1 MVRFV
6 RRHWIAAV
14 WMLFGAVIVY
24 AARPY
29 WWNGIIDTRAR
40 RDLYEQLPKFPQ
52 AHEVD
57 SNRYRIP
64 GGDGGMS
71 NHFGLTVTYRLPDE
85 TTTVDVQ
92 SFFRE
97 NLPDGWIIAD
107 DALCTAEVNRVPP
120 PPAAP
125 LPDGSPQA
133 GPPRPAIIVQTYPR
147 SEMTLF
153 RPGTDLE
160 NRTRNDGVGIT
171 LKRNGN
177 NKLMTFGS
185 PGPSCIESKTG
196 APADDPAAD
205 EFDR

>member
-71 NHFGLTVTYRLPDE
+71 NHFGLTVTYRLL
-85 TTTVDVQ
+85 
-92 SFFRE
+92 RE
-97 NLPDGWIIAD
+97 CLFA
-107 DALCTAEVNRVPP
+107 CE
-120 PPAAP
+120 P
-125 LPDGSPQA
+125 LLA
-133 GPPRPAIIVQTYPR
+133 GFTSLGR
-147 SEMTLF
+147 SETSE
-153 RPGTDLE
+153 RPQLAQCGCRE
-160 NRTRNDGVGIT
+160 RHHERSVV
-171 LKRNGN
+171 R
-177 NKLMTFGS
+177 F
-185 PGPSCIESKTG
+185 
-196 APADDPAAD
+196 
-205 EFDR
+205 